1 MQVEIQYARIRH
13 RNTGNVLS
21 WEDAMQ
27 DETLWSRAL
36 EYRVPA
42 APITNIIVNKA
53 VDMMRYKGIPMLESA
68 LVSQLGR
75 NKKHNTKVLK
85 VRCPSKVVVHSC

>member
-1 MQVEIQYARIRH
+1 VEIQYARVRD

-21 WEDAMQ
+21 WEDAVQ
-27 DETLWSRAL
+27 DETLWSRTL

-53 VDMMRYKGIPMLESA
+53 VDMMRHKGIP
-68 LVSQLGR
+68 VFR
-75 NKKHNTKVLK
+75 
-85 VRCPSKVVVHSC
+85 VRIVTR